1 MKFGQDKKS
10 DVNLNAKYE
19 AFFIIFEG
27 LLLTR
32 NCLRLGNVP
41 FHVNSKT
48 VGQLYELN
56 LFQGSFKQV
65 ETESKYSMVVRKTF
79 L

>member
-1 MKFGQDKKS
+1 MKFGQDIKS

-41 FHVNSKT
+41 FHVSSKT

-56 LFQGSFKQV
+56 
-65 ETESKYSMVVRKTF
+65 
-79 L
+79 

>member
-19 AFFIIFEG
+19 AFFIIFER

-56 LFQGSFKQV
+56 
-65 ETESKYSMVVRKTF
+65 
-79 L
+79 